1 MRWDVPPCV
10 GTVCTL
16 WTGCWQARISHACP
30 TTQSSSIR
38 LSPFCTCAKIAQE
51 IEKCLENLRYEA
63 TLHLNRALN
72 GCTGFDGMVF
82 DGAAGPAVIKV
93 TGICEQRAILKI
105 INTRKLN
112 ELTKLHWAY
121 D

>member
-1 MRWDVPPCV
+1 MCGHCV
-10 GTVCTL
+10 YVVDRMLTSSYL
-16 WTGCWQARISHACP
+16 ACVSNYTIQLYP
-30 TTQSSSIR
+30 S
-38 LSPFCTCAKIAQE
+38 LAFCTCAKIAQE

-72 GCTGFDGMVF
+72 GCTGFDGVVF

-105 INTRKLN
+105 INTRKL
-112 ELTKLHWAY
+112 KK
-121 D
+121 